1 MVCDAPNPEE
11 VVKEDALEMY
21 EKVWGISSS
30 QLSISVPQTFRVGY
44 FLESLSLRQ
53 YRAIELLKNLCSDV
67 AADRNW
73 ADKGLRTTNF
83 RVVDLGA

>member
-1 MVCDAPNPEE
+1 MP
-11 VVKEDALEMY
+11 K
-21 EKVWGISSS
+21 
-30 QLSISVPQTFRVGY
+30 TFRVGY